1 MIFDINYLVVKF
13 FIYFLF
19 FFLIV
24 LCFNSNTFSIDFET
38 AKKNLDNKEYSKAYD
53 NFNKC
58 TSNCLETGN
67 CSEEHFLCMLEIG
80 RMLEQGLAEKNITKE
95 QRLNKA
101 KFWYKYCSDKGS
113 EICAQKTSTLEPR
126 TQFIVKNIQ
135 EKLFDLGYP
144 IKRDDIPG
152 VETFAVIKQFQEK
165 ENLPVELPTEPE
177 EWLKL
182 NDMLTNALANK
193 NNNQNIKIGRPSD
206 YATGIWVGEND
217 NLYVLTAGHF
227 VNGCAK
233 IRSNEL
239 SLRVYK
245 IDDYNDL
252 ALLESDN
259 AINNNHIPAELPSKA
274 GIENEKIYVFGYPRQ
289 TILGKSE
296 TTEGEIL
303 SLTVKGDRSR
313 IVISGDLHVHSS
325 GSPVINEK
333 GLIVG
338 SVHAK
343 ASLWKRVKE
352 RLNFGVSSKGQN
364 LAISIYTIKSF
375 LDENNINYLTINK
388 SEKKDREK
396 IISEAKKFT
405 IPLECWG
412 KN

>member
-1 MIFDINYLVVKF
+1 MFSIQ
-13 FIYFLF
+13 
-19 FFLIV
+19 
-24 LCFNSNTFSIDFET
+24 SAFSIDFET
-38 AKKNLDNKEYSKAYD
+38 AKKNLDNKEYGKAYD

-67 CSEEHFLCMLEIG
+67 CSGEHFLCMLEIG
-80 RMLEQGLAEKNITKE
+80 RMLEQGLAEKNLSKE

-113 EICAQKTSTLEPR
+113 EICAQKSSTLEPR

-193 NNNQNIKIGRPSD
+193 NNNQNIKIGKPSD

-227 VNGCAK
+227 ANGCAK

-296 TTEGEIL
+296 TSEGEIL
-303 SLTVKGDRSR
+303 SLTAKGDRSR

-333 GLIVG
+333 GLIIG

-388 SEKKDREK
+388 SKKKIEKK
-396 IISEAKKFT
+396 
-405 IPLECWG
+405 
-412 KN
+412 

>member
-1 MIFDINYLVVKF
+1 LIFDINYLVVKF

-38 AKKNLDNKEYSKAYD
+38 AKKNFDNKEYSKAYD

-193 NNNQNIKIGRPSD
+193 NKNQNIKIGRPSD

-296 TTEGEIL
+296 TSEGEIL

-313 IVISGDLHVHSS
+313 IVISGDLHIHSS

>member
-1 MIFDINYLVVKF
+1 MKF

-193 NNNQNIKIGRPSD
+193 NNNKNIKIGRPSD

-296 TTEGEIL
+296 TSEGEIL

>member
-193 NNNQNIKIGRPSD
+193 NNNKNIKIGRPSD

-296 TTEGEIL
+296 TSEGEIL

>member
-1 MIFDINYLVVKF
+1 MN
-13 FIYFLF
+13 YFLKF
-19 FFLIV
+19 LCLFLIIQF
-24 LCFNSNTFSIDFET
+24 FNKNLFSVDFET
-38 AKKNLDNKEYSKAYD
+38 AKQYLDNKEYSEAYD

-58 TSNCLETGN
+58 TTDCLETGE
-67 CSEEHFLCMLEIG
+67 CSEKHFFCMLEIG
-80 RMLEQGLAEKNITKE
+80 RMLEQGLAEKNLNKE

-113 EICAQKTSTLEPR
+113 EICAQKISTLKPK

-152 VETFAVIKQFQEK
+152 VETFAAIKQFQEK
-165 ENLPVELPTEPE
+165 ESLPVELPTEPE

-193 NNNQNIKIGRPSD
+193 NNNQNIKIGKPSD
-206 YATGIWVGEND
+206 YATGIWVGRNN

-227 VNGCAK
+227 ASGCAK
-233 IRSNEL
+233 IRSNKL
-239 SLRVYK
+239 SLRIYN

-259 AINNNHIPAELPSKA
+259 AINNNYIPAKLPSKA
-274 GIENEKIYVFGYPRQ
+274 GVENEKIYVYGYPRQ

-296 TTEGEIL
+296 TSEGEIL
-303 SLTVKGDRSR
+303 SLTAKGDRSK

-343 ASLWKRVKE
+343 ASLLKRVKE
-352 RLNFGVSSKGQN
+352 ILNFGVTSEGQN

-396 IISEAKKFT
+396 IISEAKKYT
-405 IPLECWG
+405 VPLECWG

>member
-1 MIFDINYLVVKF
+1 MN
-13 FIYFLF
+13 YFLKF
-19 FFLIV
+19 LCLFLIIQF
-24 LCFNSNTFSIDFET
+24 FNKNLFSVDFET
-38 AKKNLDNKEYSKAYD
+38 AKQYLDNKEYSEAYD

-58 TSNCLETGN
+58 TTDCLETGE
-67 CSEEHFLCMLEIG
+67 CSEKHFFCMLEIG
-80 RMLEQGLAEKNITKE
+80 RMLEQGLAEKNLNKE

-113 EICAQKTSTLEPR
+113 EICAQKISTLKPK

-152 VETFAVIKQFQEK
+152 IETFAAIKQFQKK
-165 ENLPVELPTEPE
+165 ETLPVELPTEPE

-193 NNNQNIKIGRPSD
+193 NNNQNIKIGKPSD
-206 YATGIWVGEND
+206 YATGIWVGRNN

-227 VNGCAK
+227 ASGCAK
-233 IRSNEL
+233 IRSNKL
-239 SLRVYK
+239 SLRIYN

-259 AINNNHIPAELPSKA
+259 AINNNYIPAKLPSKA
-274 GIENEKIYVFGYPRQ
+274 GVENEKIYVYGYPRQ

-296 TTEGEIL
+296 TSEGEIL
-303 SLTVKGDRSR
+303 SLTAKGDRSK

-343 ASLWKRVKE
+343 ASLLKRIKE
-352 RLNFGVSSKGQN
+352 ILNFGVTSEGQN

-396 IISEAKKFT
+396 IISEAKKYT
-405 IPLECWG
+405 VPLECWG

>member
-1 MIFDINYLVVKF
+1 MKF

-19 FFLIV
+19 FFLVV

-58 TSNCLETGN
+58 TSNCLETGD
-67 CSEEHFLCMLEIG
+67 CSGEHFLCMLEIG
-80 RMLEQGLAEKNITKE
+80 RMLEQGLAEKDLTKE

-113 EICAQKTSTLEPR
+113 EICAQKSSTLEPR

-193 NNNQNIKIGRPSD
+193 NNNQNIKIGKPSD
-206 YATGIWVGEND
+206 YATGVWVGENN

-227 VNGCAK
+227 ANGCTK

-245 IDDYNDL
+245 IDNYNDL

-296 TTEGEIL
+296 TSEGEIL
-303 SLTVKGDRSR
+303 SLTAKGDRSR
-313 IVISGDLHVHSS
+313 IIISGDLHVHSS

-333 GLIVG
+333 GLIIG

-343 ASLWKRVKE
+343 TSLWKQVKE

>member
-1 MIFDINYLVVKF
+1 VN
-13 FIYFLF
+13 YFLKF
-19 FFLIV
+19 LCLFLIIQF
-24 LCFNSNTFSIDFET
+24 FNKNLFSVDFET
-38 AKKNLDNKEYSKAYD
+38 AKQYLDNKEYSEAYD

-58 TSNCLETGN
+58 TSDCLETGE
-67 CSEEHFLCMLEIG
+67 CSEKHFFCMLEIG
-80 RMLEQGLAEKNITKE
+80 RMLEQGLAEKNLNKE

-113 EICAQKTSTLEPR
+113 EICAQKISTLKPK

-152 VETFAVIKQFQEK
+152 IETFAAIKQFQKK
-165 ENLPVELPTEPE
+165 ETLPVELPTEPE

-193 NNNQNIKIGRPSD
+193 NNNQNIKIGKPSD
-206 YATGIWVGEND
+206 YATGIWVGRNN

-227 VNGCAK
+227 ASGCAK
-233 IRSNEL
+233 IRSNKL
-239 SLRVYK
+239 SLRIYN

-259 AINNNHIPAELPSKA
+259 AINNNYIPAKLPSKA
-274 GIENEKIYVFGYPRQ
+274 GVENEKIYVYGYPRQ

-296 TTEGEIL
+296 TSEGEIL
-303 SLTVKGDRSR
+303 SLTAKGDRSK

-343 ASLWKRVKE
+343 ASLLKRIKE
-352 RLNFGVSSKGQN
+352 ILNFGVTSEGQN

-396 IISEAKKFT
+396 IISEAKKYT
-405 IPLECWG
+405 VPLECWG

>member
-1 MIFDINYLVVKF
+1 MKF

-296 TTEGEIL
+296 TSEGEIL

>member
-1 MIFDINYLVVKF
+1 MN
-13 FIYFLF
+13 
-19 FFLIV
+19 FFLKLLYLIV
-24 LCFNSNTFSIDFET
+24 IIFCFNKNLFSNNFET
-38 AKKNLDNKEYSKAYD
+38 AKKNLDNKEYTQAYD

-58 TSNCLETGN
+58 TYDCLESGDCTSN
-67 CSEEHFLCMLEIG
+67 HFICMLEIG
-80 RMLEQGLAEKNITKE
+80 RMLEQGLAETDLNKE

-113 EICAQKTSTLEPR
+113 KICAQKISTLKPLIKS
-126 TQFIVKNIQ
+126 IVKNAQ

-152 VETFAVIKQFQEK
+152 IETFEAIMQFQEK
-165 ENLPVELPTEPE
+165 EGLPVEFPTNHD

-182 NDMLTNALANK
+182 NDMLTTALANRNK
-193 NNNQNIKIGRPSD
+193 NGNAKIGKPSD
-206 YATGIWVGEND
+206 YATGIWVGKKN

-259 AINNNHIPAELPSKA
+259 VINSNHIPAELPSKA

-296 TTEGEIL
+296 TSEGEIL
-303 SLTVKGDRSR
+303 SLTAKGDRSR

-343 ASLWKRVKE
+343 ASLLKRVKE
-352 RLNFGVSSKGQN
+352 ILNFGVTSEGQN

-396 IISEAKKFT
+396 IISEARKYT

>member
-19 FFLIV
+19 FFLVV
-24 LCFNSNTFSIDFET
+24 LSFNSNTFSIDFET

-80 RMLEQGLAEKNITKE
+80 RMLEQGLAEKDITKE

-113 EICAQKTSTLEPR
+113 EICAQKSSTLEPR

-206 YATGIWVGEND
+206 YATGIWVGKND

-259 AINNNHIPAELPSKA
+259 AISSSHIPAELPSKA

-296 TTEGEIL
+296 TSEGEIL
-303 SLTVKGDRSR
+303 SLTAKGDRSR

-333 GLIVG
+333 GLIIG

-343 ASLWKRVKE
+343 ASLWKQVKE

>member
-1 MIFDINYLVVKF
+1 M
-13 FIYFLF
+13 
-19 FFLIV
+19 
-24 LCFNSNTFSIDFET
+24 LCFSPSLFSIDFET
-38 AKKNLDNKEYSKAYD
+38 AKKKLDNKEYSKAYD

-296 TTEGEIL
+296 TSEGEIL

-313 IVISGDLHVHSS
+313 IVISGDLHIHSS

>member
-113 EICAQKTSTLEPR
+113 EICAQKTSTLAPR

-296 TTEGEIL
+296 TSEGEIL

>member
-1 MIFDINYLVVKF
+1 
-13 FIYFLF
+13 
-19 FFLIV
+19 
-24 LCFNSNTFSIDFET
+24 
-38 AKKNLDNKEYSKAYD
+38 
-53 NFNKC
+53 
-58 TSNCLETGN
+58 
-67 CSEEHFLCMLEIG
+67 
-80 RMLEQGLAEKNITKE
+80 MLEQGLAEKDLTKE

-113 EICAQKTSTLEPR
+113 EICAQKSSTLEPR

-296 TTEGEIL
+296 TSEGEIL

-375 LDENNINYLTINK
+375 LDENNINYLTIDK

>member
-1 MIFDINYLVVKF
+1 MKF

-152 VETFAVIKQFQEK
+152 IETFAVIKQFQEK

-206 YATGIWVGEND
+206 YATGIWVGKND

-259 AINNNHIPAELPSKA
+259 VINSNHIPAELPSKA

-296 TTEGEIL
+296 TSEGEIL

-388 SEKKDREK
+388 SEKKDRER

>member
-1 MIFDINYLVVKF
+1 MIIDINYLVVKF

-19 FFLIV
+19 FFLVI

-58 TSNCLETGN
+58 TSNCLETGD

-80 RMLEQGLAEKNITKE
+80 RMLEQGLAEKDLTKE

-113 EICAQKTSTLEPR
+113 EICAQKSSTLEPR

-193 NNNQNIKIGRPSD
+193 NNNQNIKIGKPSD

-227 VNGCAK
+227 ANGCAK

-245 IDDYNDL
+245 IDNYNDL

-296 TTEGEIL
+296 TSEGEIL
-303 SLTVKGDRSR
+303 SLTAKGDRSR
-313 IVISGDLHVHSS
+313 IVISGDLHAHSS

-333 GLIVG
+333 GLIIG

-343 ASLWKRVKE
+343 ASLWKQVKE
-352 RLNFGVSSKGQN
+352 RLNLGVSSKGQN

>member
-19 FFLIV
+19 FFLIA

-206 YATGIWVGEND
+206 YATGIWVG
-217 NLYVLTAGHF
+217 
-227 VNGCAK
+227 
-233 IRSNEL
+233 
-239 SLRVYK
+239 
-245 IDDYNDL
+245 
-252 ALLESDN
+252 
-259 AINNNHIPAELPSKA
+259 
-274 GIENEKIYVFGYPRQ
+274 
-289 TILGKSE
+289 
-296 TTEGEIL
+296 
-303 SLTVKGDRSR
+303 
-313 IVISGDLHVHSS
+313 
-325 GSPVINEK
+325 
-333 GLIVG
+333 
-338 SVHAK
+338 
-343 ASLWKRVKE
+343 
-352 RLNFGVSSKGQN
+352 
-364 LAISIYTIKSF
+364 
-375 LDENNINYLTINK
+375 
-388 SEKKDREK
+388 K
-396 IISEAKKFT
+396 IIIYMF
-405 IPLECWG
+405 
-412 KN
+412 

>member
-193 NNNQNIKIGRPSD
+193 NKNQNIKIGRPSD

-296 TTEGEIL
+296 TSEGEIL

-313 IVISGDLHVHSS
+313 IVISGDLHIHSS

>member
-1 MIFDINYLVVKF
+1 MKF

-193 NNNQNIKIGRPSD
+193 NKNQNIKIGRPSD

-296 TTEGEIL
+296 TSEGEIL

-396 IISEAKKFT
+396 IILEAKKFT

>member
-1 MIFDINYLVVKF
+1 VN
-13 FIYFLF
+13 
-19 FFLIV
+19 FFLKLLYLLLII
-24 LCFNSNTFSIDFET
+24 LCFNKNLFSIDLET
-38 AKKNLDNKEYSKAYD
+38 AKKHLDNKEYNKAYD

-58 TSNCLETGN
+58 TSDCLESGN
-67 CSEEHFLCMLEIG
+67 CSSEHFMCMLEIG
-80 RMLEQGLAEKNITKE
+80 RMLEQGLAEKNITNE

-101 KFWYKYCSDKGS
+101 KFWYQYCSDKGS
-113 EICAQKTSTLEPR
+113 EICAQKISTLKPK

-152 VETFAVIKQFQEK
+152 IETFVAIKQFQEK

-193 NNNQNIKIGRPSD
+193 NNNQNVKIGKPSD
-206 YATGIWVGEND
+206 YATGIWIGENN

-227 VNGCAK
+227 ANGCAK
-233 IRSNEL
+233 IRSNKL

-259 AINNNHIPAELPSKA
+259 VIKNNYTPAKLPSKA

-296 TTEGEIL
+296 TYEGEIL
-303 SLTVKGDRSR
+303 SLTTKGDRSK

-343 ASLWKRVKE
+343 SSLWKRVKE
-352 RLNFGVSSKGQN
+352 KLNFGVTSKGQN

-375 LDENNINYLTINK
+375 LDENNVHYLTTNK
-388 SEKKDREK
+388 SEKKDRER
-396 IISEAKKFT
+396 IISEAKKYT

>member
-1 MIFDINYLVVKF
+1 MN
-13 FIYFLF
+13 YFLKF
-19 FFLIV
+19 LCLFLIIQF
-24 LCFNSNTFSIDFET
+24 FNKNLFSVDFET
-38 AKKNLDNKEYSKAYD
+38 AKQYLDNKEYSEAYD

-58 TSNCLETGN
+58 TSDCLETGE
-67 CSEEHFLCMLEIG
+67 CSEKHFFCMLEIG
-80 RMLEQGLAEKNITKE
+80 RMLEQGLAEKNLNKE

-113 EICAQKTSTLEPR
+113 EICAQKISTLKPK

-152 VETFAVIKQFQEK
+152 IETFAAIKQFQKK
-165 ENLPVELPTEPE
+165 ESLPVELPTEPE

-193 NNNQNIKIGRPSD
+193 NNNQNIKIGKPSD
-206 YATGIWVGEND
+206 YATGIWVGRNN

-227 VNGCAK
+227 ASGCAK
-233 IRSNEL
+233 IRSNKL
-239 SLRVYK
+239 SLRIYN

-259 AINNNHIPAELPSKA
+259 AINNNYIPAKLPSKA
-274 GIENEKIYVFGYPRQ
+274 GVENEKIYVFGYPRQ

-296 TTEGEIL
+296 TSEGEIL
-303 SLTVKGDRSR
+303 SLTAKGDRSK

-343 ASLWKRVKE
+343 ASLLKRIKE
-352 RLNFGVSSKGQN
+352 IINFGVTSEGQN

-375 LDENNINYLTINK
+375 LDENSINYLTINK

-396 IISEAKKFT
+396 IISEAKKYT
-405 IPLECWG
+405 VPLECWG

>member
-113 EICAQKTSTLEPR
+113 EICAQKSSTLEPR

-193 NNNQNIKIGRPSD
+193 NNNKNIKIGRPSD

-296 TTEGEIL
+296 TSEGEIL

-313 IVISGDLHVHSS
+313 IVISGDLHIHSS

>member
-1 MIFDINYLVVKF
+1 MN
-13 FIYFLF
+13 YFLKF
-19 FFLIV
+19 LCLFLIIQF
-24 LCFNSNTFSIDFET
+24 FNKNLFSVDFET
-38 AKKNLDNKEYSKAYD
+38 AKQYLDNKEYSEAYD

-58 TSNCLETGN
+58 TSDCLETGE
-67 CSEEHFLCMLEIG
+67 CSEKHFFCMLEIG
-80 RMLEQGLAEKNITKE
+80 RMLEQGLAEKNLNKE

-113 EICAQKTSTLEPR
+113 EICAQKISTLKPK

-152 VETFAVIKQFQEK
+152 IETFAAIKQFQKK
-165 ENLPVELPTEPE
+165 ETLPVELPTEPE

-193 NNNQNIKIGRPSD
+193 NNNQNIKIGKPSD
-206 YATGIWVGEND
+206 YATGIWVGRNN

-227 VNGCAK
+227 ASGCAK
-233 IRSNEL
+233 IRSNKL
-239 SLRVYK
+239 SLRIYN

-259 AINNNHIPAELPSKA
+259 AINNNYIPAKLPSKA
-274 GIENEKIYVFGYPRQ
+274 GVENEKIYVYGYPRQ

-296 TTEGEIL
+296 TSEGEIL
-303 SLTVKGDRSR
+303 SLTAKGDRSK
-313 IVISGDLHVHSS
+313 IIISGDLHVHSS

-343 ASLWKRVKE
+343 ASLLKRIKE
-352 RLNFGVSSKGQN
+352 ILNFGVTSEGQN

-375 LDENNINYLTINK
+375 LDENSINYLTINK

-396 IISEAKKFT
+396 IISEAKKYT
-405 IPLECWG
+405 VPLECWG

>member
-1 MIFDINYLVVKF
+1 MNSFLKLLYL
-13 FIYFLF
+13 L
-19 FFLIV
+19 LII
-24 LCFNSNTFSIDFET
+24 LCFNKISSSIDFET
-38 AKKNLDNKEYSKAYD
+38 AKKNLDNKEHSEAYD

-58 TSNCLETGN
+58 TSDCLETGD
-67 CSEEHFLCMLEIG
+67 CSQEHFLCMLEIG
-80 RMLEQGLAEKNITKE
+80 RMLEQGLAEKNLTKE

-101 KFWYKYCSDKGS
+101 KFWYEYCSDKGS
-113 EICAQKTSTLEPR
+113 EICAQKISTLKPK

-152 VETFAVIKQFQEK
+152 IETFAAIKQFQEK

-193 NNNQNIKIGRPSD
+193 NKKQNIKIGKPSD
-206 YATGIWVGEND
+206 YATGLWVGKNN

-227 VNGCAK
+227 ANGCSK

-239 SLRVYK
+239 SLRVYR

-259 AINNNHIPAELPSKA
+259 LINNNNIPAKLPSKA
-274 GIENEKIYVFGYPRQ
+274 GAENEKIYVFGYPRQ

-303 SLTVKGDRSR
+303 SLTAKGDRSK
-313 IVISGDLHVHSS
+313 IVISGDLHAHSS

-338 SVHAK
+338 TVHAK

-352 RLNFGVSSKGQN
+352 KLNFGVTSEGQN

-375 LDENNINYLTINK
+375 LDENNINYLTVNK

-396 IISEAKKFT
+396 IISEAKKYT
-405 IPLECWG
+405 APLKCWG

>member
-1 MIFDINYLVVKF
+1 MN
-13 FIYFLF
+13 YFLKF
-19 FFLIV
+19 LCLFLIIQF
-24 LCFNSNTFSIDFET
+24 FNKNLFSVDFET
-38 AKKNLDNKEYSKAYD
+38 AKQYLDNKEYSEAYD

-58 TSNCLETGN
+58 TSDCLETGE
-67 CSEEHFLCMLEIG
+67 CSEKHFFCMLEIG
-80 RMLEQGLAEKNITKE
+80 RMLEQGLAEKNLNKE

-113 EICAQKTSTLEPR
+113 EICAQKISTLKPK

-152 VETFAVIKQFQEK
+152 IETFAAIKQFQKK
-165 ENLPVELPTEPE
+165 ESLPVELPTEPE

-193 NNNQNIKIGRPSD
+193 NNNQNIKIGKPSD
-206 YATGIWVGEND
+206 YATGIWVGRNN

-227 VNGCAK
+227 ASGCAK
-233 IRSNEL
+233 IRSNKL
-239 SLRVYK
+239 SLRIYN

-259 AINNNHIPAELPSKA
+259 AINNNYIPAKLPSKA
-274 GIENEKIYVFGYPRQ
+274 GVENEKIYVYGYPRQ

-296 TTEGEIL
+296 TSEGEIL
-303 SLTVKGDRSR
+303 SLTAKGDRSK

-343 ASLWKRVKE
+343 ASLLKRIKE
-352 RLNFGVSSKGQN
+352 IINFGVTSEGQN

-375 LDENNINYLTINK
+375 LDENSINYLTINK

-396 IISEAKKFT
+396 IISEAKKYT
-405 IPLECWG
+405 VPLECWG